1 MVGDVLEL
9 LDALYPPLAAEAW
22 DVVGLAIGS
31 RVQPVTRIAYAV
43 DCTIDVLAEARQAG
57 ADLLI
62 THHPP
67 LLRGLTAVDLEHPK
81 GRLVAEALASGVSV
95 LVAHTNADVPRG
107 GVVDALADVVGLGER
122 RPLRP
127 RSASAT
133 DGTGTRDKIVTFVP
147 AEHAPAVIDALAAAG
162 AGRIGRYE
170 RCAFTSTGEGTF
182 RPRHGATP
190 SVGDI
195 GRTEHVAE
203 IRVEMVLDRS
213 RRRAVRDALLAAHPY
228 EEPAYDVLELVELP
242 SDQRGDGAGLGRV
255 GELTRPTTVAGLARH
270 LAAALPTTARGV
282 SFAGDPGR
290 PVTRVAVQAGAGD
303 DLIDDARAAGAEVY
317 ITSDLRH
324 HPAAEALAWPDAPG
338 LIDISHWAA
347 EWTWL
352 PVVQRLLDEALGARS
367 VPTMVSRLCT
377 DPWTASY
384 PVSSRNGGG
393 G

>member
-1 MVGDVLEL
+1 MTGALLVGDVLEL
-9 LDALYPPLAAEAW
+9 LDALYPPASAEDW

-31 RVQPVTRIAYAV
+31 RAQPVTRIGYAV
-43 DCTIDVLAEARQAG
+43 DCTTDVLAEARQAG

-67 LLRGLTAVDLEHPK
+67 LLRGLTAVALEHPK
-81 GRLVAEALASGVSV
+81 GRLVADALASGVSV

-127 RSASAT
+127 RPGPAT
-133 DGTGTRDKIVTFVP
+133 DGTAMRDKIVTFVP
-147 AEHAPAVIDALAAAG
+147 SEHAPAVIDALAAAG

-170 RCAFTSTGEGTF
+170 RCAFTGIGEGTF
-182 RPRHGATP
+182 RPQRGATP
-190 SVGDI
+190 SVGTV

-213 RRRAVRDALLAAHPY
+213 RRQAVRDALLAVHPY
-228 EEPAYDVLELVELP
+228 EEPAYDLFELAEVPGE
-242 SDQRGDGAGLGRV
+242 GAGLGRV
-255 GELTRPTTVAGLARH
+255 GELTRTTTVAGLARH
-270 LAAALPTTARGV
+270 LASALPTTARGV
-282 SFAGDPGR
+282 GFAGDPGR

-303 DLIDDARAAGAEVY
+303 DLLDDARAAGAEVY

-324 HPAAEALAWPDAPG
+324 HPAAEALAWPDAPA

-352 PVVQRLLDEALGARS
+352 PVVQRLLDDALGDRL
-367 VPTMVSRLCT
+367 VPSTVSMLCT
-377 DPWTASY
+377 DPWTG
-384 PVSSRNGGG
+384 RI
-393 G
+393 

>member
-1 MVGDVLEL
+1 MTGALLVGDVLEL
-9 LDALYPPLAAEAW
+9 LDALYRPESAEDW
-22 DVVGLAIGS
+22 DVVGLAFGS
-31 RVQPVTRIAYAV
+31 RVRPVNAIAYAV
-43 DCTIDVLAEARQAG
+43 DCTTDVLAEARQIG

-81 GRLVAEALASGVSV
+81 GRLVADALASGVSV

-127 RSASAT
+127 RPAPAT
-133 DGTGTRDKIVTFVP
+133 DQKDKIVTFVP

-170 RCAFTSTGEGTF
+170 RCAFTSTGEGMF
-182 RPRHGATP
+182 RPQEGATP
-190 SVGDI
+190 SVGTI
-195 GRTEHVAE
+195 GRTEYVAE

-228 EEPAYDVLELVELP
+228 EEPAYDLLELADLP
-242 SDQRGDGAGLGRV
+242 SDAGGLGRV
-255 GELTRPTTVAGLARH
+255 GELARPTTVAGLAQH
-270 LAAALPTTARGV
+270 IAASLPTTARGV
-282 SFAGDPGR
+282 SFAGDPSR
-290 PVTRVAVQAGAGD
+290 PVSRVAVQAGAGD
-303 DLIDDARAAGAEVY
+303 DLLDDARLAGAEVY

-324 HPAAEALAWPDAPG
+324 HPAAEALVWPGAPS

-352 PVVQRLLDEALGARS
+352 PVVQRQVDRALATRR
-367 VPTMVSRLCT
+367 VPSTVSRLCT
-377 DPWTASY
+377 DPWTG
-384 PVSSRNGGG
+384 RI
-393 G
+393 